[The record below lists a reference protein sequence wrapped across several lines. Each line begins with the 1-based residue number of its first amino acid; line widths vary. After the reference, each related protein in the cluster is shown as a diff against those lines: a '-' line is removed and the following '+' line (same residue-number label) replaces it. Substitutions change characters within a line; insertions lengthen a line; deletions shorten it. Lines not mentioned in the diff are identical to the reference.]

1 MGDAVKASD
10 LSACEPAAHART
22 KKNRNIHSGF
32 FVWHSC
38 MHMYDGTYMTT
49 AIIYNCNIPI
59 VMTAGQFICGCV
71 SADLSVRKAM
81 LRY

>member
-1 MGDAVKASD
+1 MRSRRQAYRPVNLLPTPG
-10 LSACEPAAHART
+10 R
-22 KKNRNIHSGF
+22 KKTGTYIPVF

-71 SADLSVRKAM
+71 SADLSAQTAM
-81 LRY
+81 PRY